1 MRDEETTAT
10 EELAAKRKV
19 KRRSLSPEVSSRRKE
34 SSRDPEDGERP
45 ASKRKK
51 ERNGEDRSRSKKK
64 KKKKSKS
71 KKRKKKKSARS
82 DDSETNSEPE
92 EGEITESDREEWD
105 SSSASS
111 SHMETPESEME
122 VQCPEGE
129 TTRGEPQSGSGLM
142 SPKILVGVELFPTT
156 FFIFCFRLCCHCS
169 ASDKVSF
176 SS

>member
-1 MRDEETTAT
+1 MS
-10 EELAAKRKV
+10 KRKL
-19 KRRSLSPEVSSRRKE
+19 KRRSLSPEASSRRKE
-34 SSRDPEDGERP
+34 SSRDPEGGEKS

-82 DDSETNSEPE
+82 DDSEANSEPE
-92 EGEITESDREEWD
+92 EGEITESDREEWE
-105 SSSASS
+105 SSSGSS

-129 TTRGEPQSGSGLM
+129 TTREESQTGSGLM
-142 SPKILVGVELFPTT
+142 LPQNLVDVKLF
-156 FFIFCFRLCCHCS
+156 FFPSLCLRCHCLP
-169 ASDKVSF
+169 SDKMCFSF
-176 SS
+176 